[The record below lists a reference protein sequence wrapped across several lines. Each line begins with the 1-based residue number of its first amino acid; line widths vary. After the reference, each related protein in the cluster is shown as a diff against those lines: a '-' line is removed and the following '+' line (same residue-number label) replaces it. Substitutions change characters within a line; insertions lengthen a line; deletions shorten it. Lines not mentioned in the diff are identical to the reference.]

1 MFVKSRVLKYKQQL
15 KSCLT
20 KLLALLLMGFTSQ
33 IPISAK
39 SHSIELTYGRI
50 HLNFNINDSSVLS
63 NKPFIDSIFRIAEL
77 NYQDLEGL
85 LGYKSSLQFTA
96 TIYNDLNDYHE
107 ALKLNAVWL
116 ERISGKVHYSQE
128 YNYPI
133 YVNCTYDQIKTQF
146 IYTLSHF
153 VFHEFLLGISVRQKL
168 SQTGFHTIPIW
179 YLQGLGSYLASG
191 WNANS
196 ADEYAF
202 YESKGGFKSPNQIVP
217 MGAQVYGKKIW
228 RDLFQTYGKS
238 VVSTMMFV
246 LKYTG
251 NAESAIEYVTGKS
264 FDIWNN
270 ERLTGKN
277 QPVGTSIVTEID
289 LPLKYRTIP
298 IRRITKYNENMA
310 IQWFSPGL
318 IRVSLYN
325 SVSKKL
331 NDLISYE
338 YPVLIDELD
347 FQPMKLVDFLSRE
360 RSSQKP
366 PRSTI
371 ILLSLELVVNHR
383 RTLVFIDSLGKI
395 RHFIDLGPEKL
406 HPIQS
411 SLSIDDKST
420 QHKQNPL
427 GNTEGV
433 ITYSVVGYQMGENKL
448 IRAKFILD
456 ETWKGDYYKHSVTA
470 NQFLNQG
477 FAYLFYKNRKS
488 SLWQPISF
496 GEVYAERLFMERLDF
511 ANEQNNSIY
520 YAIDLQKIEK
530 DRWLMLFN
538 QLVGKV
544 TKTLRADTLTE
555 KPIVRG
561 LVIEGQGQL
570 SYVQSE
576 GEVWRLRFY
585 HFKDNSDYRWQS
597 EVKNS
602 FYTQASVNGL
612 NNIIESSF
620 AGSLTSVRLLDPAKE
635 TIRELELLAKNDSIS
650 NQKKKKLPYKIPSNS
665 VEVDSLQ
672 SSWEYWVAFP
682 KRTWLTLLNNEKM
695 LHYSGKYDSS
705 KARNSY
711 YLSQGGLYFGNGDY
725 PLPYLNE
732 IKPHLI
738 YNQPFTPEMRFYLID
753 KNHNYSMS
761 FGILSN
767 IALNRLGLR
776 MHQTFNW
783 GRYQIEQQLL
793 ARNRTFY
800 LNEMSLKKNATNFF
814 SVSIRRNWIS
824 NFSLSC
830 GLQIIEDKYFDKV
843 VNPGFSSFKNYK
855 FQSAGLLFGLNWNN
869 REHSFRKE
877 KSWLISLNS
886 TIKINQVNTAKVIPN
901 RVYVNGNSLGTS
913 YLFHLAIK
921 INKQLIR
928 GVYFKSNIMANK
940 SAGNALT
947 LFWVGGSE
955 GWINRDMWQTDI
967 AAEYSNTKYL
977 YRANGGFVRG
987 FLMGERIGT
996 GSLSMQNEILLQPF
1010 KQLRQK
1016 IIKQHFYES
1025 LTLYGFLDIGTAF
1038 IGNSPAN
1045 PMNPF
1050 NTIVVKTPNYWMSIT
1065 SKRNPYLVGT
1075 GLGVSANVLRTPIRY
1090 ELAFGLKEGK
1100 LMPPIQQV
1108 CMSWFF

>member
-1 MFVKSRVLKYKQQL
+1 MFVRGLVIIYQQRVMCNPIKILI
-15 KSCLT
+15 S
-20 KLLALLLMGFTSQ
+20 LLFGMLAHSS
-33 IPISAK
+33 INAK
-39 SHSIELTYGRI
+39 SGSIELAYGRV
-50 HLNFNINDSSVLS
+50 HLNFNSCDSDIVQ
-63 NKPFIDSIFRIAEL
+63 NKPFIDSLFRIAER
-77 NYQDLEGL
+77 NYHELEGL

-96 TIYNDLNDYHE
+96 TVYNDINDYHE

-116 ERISGKVHYSQE
+116 ERISGTVKYSQE

-133 YVNCTYDQIKTQF
+133 YANCNYDLIRSQF
-146 IYTLSHF
+146 IYSLSHF

-168 SQTGFHTIPIW
+168 SQTGSHTIPNW
-179 YLQGLGSYLASG
+179 FLQGLGAYLASG

-202 YESKGGFKSPNQIVP
+202 YECKGGFKSPNQIVP

-264 FDIWNN
+264 FDVWDK
-270 ERLTGKN
+270 ERLSGQN
-277 QPVGTSIVTEID
+277 QPLGTPINTEID
-289 LPLKYRTIP
+289 LPLKYRSIP
-298 IRRITKYNENMA
+298 IKKIVKHNEKLA
-310 IQWFSPGL
+310 IQWYTPGL
-318 IRVSLYN
+318 FKVSVYN
-325 SVSKKL
+325 SISKKL
-331 NDLISYE
+331 YDVISYE
-338 YPVLIDELD
+338 YPVLLDELN
-347 FQPMKLVDFLSRE
+347 FQPIHLMGFIVNEK
-360 RSSQKP
+360 SSQSQP
-366 PRSTI
+366 HSAFDW
-371 ILLSLELVVNHR
+371 LSMEFVVDRH
-383 RTLVFIDSLGKI
+383 RTLVYIDSAGKRI
-395 RHFIDLGPEKL
+395 YSEDLGEIK
-406 HPIQS
+406 IVR
-411 SLSIDDKST
+411 SL
-420 QHKQNPL
+420 
-427 GNTEGV
+427 
-433 ITYSVVGYQMGENKL
+433 
-448 IRAKFILD
+448 
-456 ETWKGDYYKHSVTA
+456 
-470 NQFLNQG
+470 
-477 FAYLFYKNRKS
+477 
-488 SLWQPISF
+488 
-496 GEVYAERLFMERLDF
+496 MERLDM
-511 ANEQNNSIY
+511 AHQQNDSIY
-520 YAIDLQKIEK
+520 YAIDIMKIEK
-530 DRWLMLFN
+530 DRWVMLFN
-538 QLVGKV
+538 QLMGNA
-544 TKTLRADTLTE
+544 TKTLRVDTLTE

-602 FYTQASVNGL
+602 FYTQSSAGGL
-612 NNIIESSF
+612 ENIIESSF
-620 AGSLTSVRLLDPAKE
+620 GSSLSSVRLLDPAKE
-635 TIRELELLAKNDSIS
+635 TVRELELLAKNDSID
-650 NQKKKKLPYKIPSNS
+650 NRKKKEIPNKISTQLL
-665 VEVDSLQ
+665 EVDSLQ
-672 SSWEYWVAFP
+672 SSWEYLVAFP
-682 KRTWLTLLNNEKM
+682 KRTWTSSLNNDKT

-705 KARNSY
+705 KGRNSF
-711 YLSQGGLYFGNGDY
+711 YLSQGGLYFGNADY

-732 IKPHLI
+732 IKQYFL

-753 KNHNYSMS
+753 KNHNYRMS

-767 IALNRLGLR
+767 LALNRLGLR
-776 MHQTFNW
+776 MQQTVNL
-783 GRYQIEQQLL
+783 GKYQIDQQLL
-793 ARNRTFY
+793 TRSRTFY

-824 NFSLSC
+824 NFGLSS
-830 GLQIIEDKYFDKV
+830 GIQIMDDLYFDKI
-843 VNPGFSSFKNYK
+843 VNPGFSSFKNYRFK
-855 FQSAGLLFGLNWNN
+855 TAGLVFGLDWNN
-869 REHSFRKE
+869 RQRSMRLENV
-877 KSWLISLNS
+877 WLISLKS
-886 TIKINQVNTAKVIPN
+886 SIKINQVSTAKEIPN
-901 RVYVNGNSLGTS
+901 RVYVNGNSMGTS
-913 YLFHLAIK
+913 YLFHLDL
-921 INKQLIR
+921 NVDKQLVR

-955 GWINRDMWQTDI
+955 GWISRDMWQDDI
-967 AAEYSNTKYL
+967 SKEYSNTKYL

-987 FLMGERIGT
+987 FLSGERIGT
-996 GSLSMQNEILLQPF
+996 GSLSIQNEILTQPF
-1010 KQLRQK
+1010 KQFGQK

-1050 NTIVVKTPNYWMSIT
+1050 NTVVVTTPNYWMSIT